1 MLTNDE
7 LKKKIIAVL
16 GDSVYKWF
24 FVQSTTIGNNYGE
37 LSPKQKFCINFD
49 KLADALIAAGL
60 TFDDEWKHRAEVA
73 KANYNCTK
81 DIYIEKIKQLN
92 KTYDTVKLERRNG
105 EPYEIVCTHCG
116 QNIRYYVSTACMYC
130 GAKLIKTQK
139 ETKDKFTDILQLKA
153 FCDKQGI
160 KCILTR
166 RNEYVKCQDGYKI
179 QFLNGDVI
187 QGTDTYSYLEFDGTS
202 KDIDN
207 KRISLKEAKAFV
219 AKNKNWLSMQAEK
232 ELAEERK
239 DES

>member
-1 MLTNDE
+1 MTNEE
-7 LKKKIIAVL
+7 LKKKICETIAPYVFA
-16 GDSVYKWF
+16 W
-24 FVQSTTIGNNYGE
+24 GE
-37 LSPKQKFCINFD
+37 DERI
-49 KLADALIAAGL
+49 ADALIAAGL
-60 TFDDEWKHRAEVA
+60 TFDNEWKHRAEVA
-73 KANYNCTK
+73 K
-81 DIYIEKIKQLN
+81 QLN
-92 KTYDTVKLERRNG
+92 KTYDAVKLEKRNG

-116 QNIRYYVSTACMYC
+116 ENIRYYVSAACMYC
-130 GAKLIKTQK
+130 GAKLTKTQK
-139 ETKDKFTDILQLKA
+139 EIKDKFTDILQLKA

-219 AKNKNWLSMQAEK
+219 AKNKNWLSMKAEK

-239 DES
+239 KL

>member
-1 MLTNDE
+1 MTNDE
-7 LKKKIIAVL
+7 LKKKIIE
-16 GDSVYKWF
+16 
-24 FVQSTTIGNNYGE
+24 II
-37 LSPKQKFCINFD
+37 SPYVIERWHD
-49 KLADALIAAGL
+49 KIADMLIAAIL

-73 KANYNCTK
+73 K
-81 DIYIEKIKQLN
+81 QLN
-92 KTYDTVKLERRNG
+92 KTYDAVKLEKRNG

-116 QNIRYYVSTACMYC
+116 ENIRYYVSAACMYC
-130 GAKLIKTQK
+130 GAKLTKTQK
-139 ETKDKFTDILQLKA
+139 EIKDKFTDILQLKA

-219 AKNKNWLSMQAEK
+219 AKNKNWLSMQVEK
-232 ELAEERK
+232 ESQEKRK
-239 DES
+239 INDETETGTD

>member
-1 MLTNDE
+1 MLTNEE
-7 LKKKIIAVL
+7 LKKKIVKVL
-16 GDSVYKWF
+16 QELRASKPIVPNDYGLQIISC
-24 FVQSTTIGNNYGE
+24 TTDREI
-37 LSPKQKFCINFD
+37 
-49 KLADALIAAGL
+49 ADALVAAGL

-73 KANYNCTK
+73 K
-81 DIYIEKIKQLN
+81 QLN
-92 KTYDTVKLERRNG
+92 KTYDAVKLERRNG

-139 ETKDKFTDILQLKA
+139 EIKDKFTDILQLKA

-239 DES
+239 E